1 MLTRAMIEQAR
12 RVAHR
17 CRPHMTGARARA
29 WARAWARADRD
40 TFGQSKPP
48 GLSGTASAD
57 EAGRNDGGRRFWWE
71 DREG

>member
-17 CRPHMTGARARA
+17 CRPHMTGARARV
-29 WARAWARADRD
+29 WARADQD
-40 TFGQSKPP
+40 TFGQSKRP
-48 GLSGTASAD
+48 GPSGTAAGN
-57 EAGRNDGGRRFWWE
+57 EAGRNGSGEWRFWWE